1 MHVCKKKIEN
11 IRNLIDVMKTL
22 NQEILDSLQQQL
34 NTNGKK

>member
-1 MHVCKKKIEN
+1 MQKKIEN

-22 NQEILDSLQQQL
+22 NPEILDSLQQQL